1 MLFLYLAAVVLLMAE
16 LLGIKGSNET
26 FSSIM
31 RLRIENLG
39 SIMGGNNVE
48 VPIFGETKPHGAG
61 GASMVILSQR
71 TTMPCILRPMP
82 SSKHIEKLSMSPS
95 LYLQKR

>member
-31 RLRIENLG
+31 RLRIENLA

-48 VPIFGETKPHGAG
+48 VPIFGETKP
-61 GASMVILSQR
+61 MVLVER
-71 TTMPCILRPMP
+71 VW
-82 SSKHIEKLSMSPS
+82 
-95 LYLQKR
+95 